1 MGAVLMREVA
11 GVSSRYTVY
20 AETPPVANSPRL
32 TALTEGSTMLRRDTL
47 LYMKVIVQIPCF
59 NEEQTL
65 PSVMHDMPKSIP
77 GVDELETLVI
87 DDGSTDRTVE
97 VAREL
102 GVTHVVRHN
111 GNKGL
116 AAAFQTGLDACLR
129 LGADIIVNTD
139 GDNQYPQQMIPD
151 LVAPIVRG
159 DAEMVIGDRQVRRI
173 EHFSPVKKVLQVMG
187 SWVVRQAS
195 GTEVPDAP
203 SGFRALSREAALRIN
218 VITKYTYT
226 LETIVQ
232 AGKKNIK
239 IMSVPVTTNKVT
251 RPSRL
256 VRGIFD
262 YVKKSG
268 ATIVRL
274 YAMYEPLKV
283 FFYIGLVLLLIA
295 AYGTVKLLLH
305 YFLQEGWNFRQTFE
319 RHMPTTIA
327 TLIALVFGFQ
337 IWLIGLLA
345 DLIAGS
351 RRITE
356 EVLYRVKRTELELA
370 ALRERGQAIV
380 AKLDGEAA
388 PAQQPA
394 AGGAALAG
402 DAVSAAQEEVRAAL
416 TTKRET

>member
-1 MGAVLMREVA
+1 
-11 GVSSRYTVY
+11 
-20 AETPPVANSPRL
+20 
-32 TALTEGSTMLRRDTL
+32 
-47 LYMKVIVQIPCF
+47 MKVIVQIPCL
-59 NEEQTL
+59 NEEETL
-65 PSVMHDMPKSIP
+65 PQVMRDLPKSIP
-77 GVDELETLVI
+77 GVDVLETLVI

-102 GVTHVVRHN
+102 GVTHIVRHN

-116 AAAFQTGLDACLR
+116 AAAFQTGLDSCLR

-151 LVAPIVRG
+151 LLAPILRG
-159 DAEMVIGDRQVRRI
+159 EADMVVGDRQVTQI
-173 EHFSPVKKVLQVMG
+173 EHFSPIKKLLQIMG

-195 GTEVPDAP
+195 GTRVPDAP
-203 SGFRALSREAALRIN
+203 SGFRALSREAALRIT

-239 IMSVPVTTNKVT
+239 IASVPVRTNQVT

-256 VRGIFD
+256 VRGVFD

-268 ATIVRL
+268 ATIVRI
-274 YAMYEPLKV
+274 YALYEPLKV
-283 FFYIGLVLLLIA
+283 FFYIGLFLMLIA
-295 AYGTVKLLLH
+295 AYGTLSLTYH
-305 YFLQEGWNFRQTFE
+305 YFADEGQNFRQTFE

-327 TLIALVFGFQ
+327 TLISLVFGFQ

-345 DLIAGS
+345 DLIAAG

-356 EVLYRVKRTELELA
+356 EVLYRTRRIELELSE
-370 ALRERGQAIV
+370 LRERGQVQAER
-380 AKLDGEAA
+380 LDGNANGSPTGVTGINGVNGA
-388 PAQQPA
+388 GAGIQPMPATSSTQPS
-394 AGGAALAG
+394 GENPT
-402 DAVSAAQEEVRAAL
+402 SS
-416 TTKRET
+416 K

>member
-1 MGAVLMREVA
+1 
-11 GVSSRYTVY
+11 
-20 AETPPVANSPRL
+20 
-32 TALTEGSTMLRRDTL
+32 
-47 LYMKVIVQIPCF
+47 MKVIVQIPCY
-59 NEEQTL
+59 NEEESL
-65 PSVMHDMPKSIP
+65 PDVIAGMPKSIP
-77 GVDELETLVI
+77 GVDVLETLVI

-97 VAREL
+97 MARQL
-102 GVTHVVRHN
+102 GVTHIVRHS

-139 GDNQYPQQMIPD
+139 GDNQYPQAMIPE
-151 LVAPIVRG
+151 LVAPIIRG
-159 DAEMVIGDRQVRRI
+159 EAEMVVGDRQVRRI

-203 SGFRALSREAALRIN
+203 SGFRALSREAALRLN
-218 VITKYTYT
+218 VITNYTYT

-239 IMSVPVTTNKVT
+239 IASIPVTTNVVRRK
-251 RPSRL
+251 SRL

-283 FFYIGLVLLLIA
+283 FFYIGLVLLGIA
-295 AYGTVKLLLH
+295 AFGALKILFH
-305 YFLQEGWNFRQTFE
+305 YFFQEGMNFRQTFD
-319 RHMPTTIA
+319 RHAPTTIV
-327 TLIALVFGFQ
+327 TLITLVFGFQ

-345 DLIAGS
+345 DLIAAS
-351 RRITE
+351 RRLTE
-356 EVLYRVKRTELELA
+356 EVLYRVKRTELELDG
-370 ALRERGQAIV
+370 LRKRGQV
-380 AKLDGEAA
+380 LTEGEQLDGIES
-388 PAQQPA
+388 Q
-394 AGGAALAG
+394 
-402 DAVSAAQEEVRAAL
+402 AAQEQAQEPELEGTHV
-416 TTKRET
+416 